1 MDRQEYFFHKNFLTF
16 NKKFG
21 RLKFRRYKI
30 LGYGNP
36 HFDIWI
42 SVFSF
47 LGVHSDIALRCSR
60 FHLEK
65 TGRWRG
71 LVFEKARFRKEL
83 VDESLYVKVN
93 K

>member
-1 MDRQEYFFHKNFLTF
+1 MVPHLLIFELVYF
-16 NKKFG
+16 
-21 RLKFRRYKI
+21 
-30 LGYGNP
+30 
-36 HFDIWI
+36 
-42 SVFSF
+42 F

-60 FHLEK
+60 FHTER

-83 VDESLYVKVN
+83 VDESLFVKVN